1 MLGSATIT
9 IETPP
14 TAFNV
19 TGGGAYCSDDVMS
32 QVIGLDG
39 SQTDV
44 DYALILD
51 GGATV
56 QTLSGTGA
64 TLSFTAQTTAGTYT
78 VVATSTTGELCDTD
92 MLGNATITIETPP
105 IAFNVTGGGAY
116 CADDVMSQVI
126 GLDGSQTGVDYALIL
141 DGGATVQ
148 TVSGTG
154 AALSFTAQTTAG
166 NYTVVATST
175 AGELCDTDML
185 GSATITIETPPTAF
199 TVTGGGAYC
208 SDDVMSQVIGLDGSQ
223 TGVDYA
229 LILDGGATVQTVSGT
244 GAALSFTAQTTAGNY
259 TVVATSTTG
268 ELCDTDMNGSAT
280 ITIETPP
287 TAFNVTGGGAYCSDD
302 VMSQVIGLDG
312 SQTGVD
318 YALILDGG
326 ATVQSVSGTGAALS
340 FTAQTIA
347 GSYTVVATST
357 TGELCDTDML
367 GSATITI
374 ETPPTAFNVTGGGAY
389 CSDDV
394 MSQVVD
400 LDGSQTGVD
409 YALILDGGATVQTL
423 AGTGAALNFTAQTTA
438 GNYTVVATSTT
449 GELCDTD
456 MLGSATITIETPP
469 TAFNVTGGGAYCSD
483 DVMSQ
488 VIGLDGSQTGVNYA
502 LIIDG
507 GATVETIAGTGA
519 ALSFTAQTTA
529 GTYTVFATST
539 TGELCDTDM
548 LGSAAITIETPPTAF
563 NVTGGG
569 AYCADD
575 VMSQVIGLD
584 GSQTGFD
591 YALILDGGA
600 TVQTVSGTGA
610 ALSFTTQTTAGNYT
624 VVATSTTGEL
634 CDTDMLGSA
643 TITIETPPTAF
654 NVTGGGAYCS
664 DDVMSQVIG
673 LDGSQ
678 TGVDYALILNG
689 GATVQTVSGTG
700 AALSFTAQTTA
711 GNYTVVATSTTG
723 ELCDTDMLGSAT
735 ITIETPPTAFNV
747 TGGGAYCSDDVMS
760 QVIGLDG
767 SQTGVDYAL
776 ILDGGATVQTLAGT
790 GAALSFTAQITA
802 GTYTVVATS
811 TTGELCDADMLGSVA
826 ITIETPPTAFI
837 VTGGGAYCAE
847 DVMSQTI
854 GLDDSETGVNYTLIL
869 DGATTIETIPGTG
882 DALTFTPQIT
892 VGTYTVLASN
902 DGGENCEAQMSG
914 SAVIS
919 VVNPS
924 IGIVKEGIFQDE
936 NNDGFAQVGETIFY
950 TFTVTNTGDV
960 DLANVI
966 VTDPLV
972 TVDGD
977 PILALNVGQ
986 IDAITFTASYAV
998 QQEDLDNEL
1007 FANQAFVTSD
1017 FPLCGPITD
1026 LSDDNS
1032 PFENDS
1038 TVVILIPEPV
1048 VKLLARVRL
1057 QGALLGNLTG
1067 LMRDDLRAQGFLPA
1081 TEPYTAI
1088 LGFDHVANLVDETII
1103 DPATIFADNGD
1114 NSIVDWVFIELRS
1127 TMDPTLVVTTRS
1139 GFVQRDGDIVDL
1151 DGISPLCFRQV
1162 VEGSYY
1168 VAVRHRNH
1176 LGTMTGMAIT
1186 MTEAGT
1192 TVDFTDPNIDLW
1204 ENASA
1209 FDGIEQILVNGQYAL
1224 WAGNTNA
1231 NQSVV
1236 FAGQNNDETPIFNEV
1251 NGATGNIF
1259 RSQTFVLPG
1268 YLFGDVNMDSNSIF
1282 AGQNNDVNPI
1292 FDNVNGHPVNIFTSQ
1307 TFVIPEQLAD

>member
-1 MLGSATIT
+1 LAGSSGVSEFCEGEATAQDLFAIITGEDAGGTWTETSAIGSGVTIGAAMAIDFSGVAPGVYEFTYAHAASASCPAVSSTATIT
-9 IETPP
+9 
-14 TAFNV
+14 V
-19 TGGGAYCSDDVMS
+19 TDQLLAG
-32 QVIGLDG
+32 
-39 SQTDV
+39 T
-44 DYALILD
+44 
-51 GGATV
+51 
-56 QTLSGTGA
+56 SGVSEFCEGEA
-64 TLSFTAQTTAGTYT
+64 TAQNLFAVITGEDAGGTWTETSAIGSGVTIGSAMAIDFSGVAPGTYEFTYAHAASASCPAVSSTATITVTDQLLAGTSGVSEFCEGEATAQDLFAIITGEDAGGTWTETSAIGSGVTIGAAMAIDFSGVAPGVYEFTYAHAASASCPAVSSTATIT
-78 VVATSTTGELCDTD
+78 VTDQLLAGTSGVSEFCEGEATAQDLFAIITGEDAGGTWTETSTTGSGVTIGSATAIDFSGVAPGVYEFTYTHAASASCPAVSST
-92 MLGNATITIETPP
+92 ATIT
-105 IAFNVTGGGAY
+105 VTEQLLAGDDNSDEFCVGSGANYDLTALLSVADAGGDWFQTVGAMVDFSAPASVDFSTSAPGVY
-116 CADDVMSQVI
+116 TFTYTHGA
-126 GLDGSQTGVDYALIL
+126 DGSCPAD
-141 DGGATVQ
+141 
-148 TVSGTG
+148 
-154 AALSFTAQTTAG
+154 
-166 NYTVVATST
+166 VATF
-175 AGELCDTDML
+175 
-185 GSATITIETPPTAF
+185 TITIR
-199 TVTGGGAYC
+199 
-208 SDDVMSQVIGLDGSQ
+208 
-223 TGVDYA
+223 
-229 LILDGGATVQTVSGT
+229 
-244 GAALSFTAQTTAGNY
+244 
-259 TVVATSTTG
+259 
-268 ELCDTDMNGSAT
+268 
-280 ITIETPP
+280 
-287 TAFNVTGGGAYCSDD
+287 
-302 VMSQVIGLDG
+302 
-312 SQTGVD
+312 
-318 YALILDGG
+318 
-326 ATVQSVSGTGAALS
+326 
-340 FTAQTIA
+340 
-347 GSYTVVATST
+347 
-357 TGELCDTDML
+357 
-367 GSATITI
+367 
-374 ETPPTAFNVTGGGAY
+374 
-389 CSDDV
+389 
-394 MSQVVD
+394 
-400 LDGSQTGVD
+400 
-409 YALILDGGATVQTL
+409 
-423 AGTGAALNFTAQTTA
+423 
-438 GNYTVVATSTT
+438 
-449 GELCDTD
+449 
-456 MLGSATITIETPP
+456 
-469 TAFNVTGGGAYCSD
+469 
-483 DVMSQ
+483 
-488 VIGLDGSQTGVNYA
+488 
-502 LIIDG
+502 
-507 GATVETIAGTGA
+507 
-519 ALSFTAQTTA
+519 
-529 GTYTVFATST
+529 
-539 TGELCDTDM
+539 
-548 LGSAAITIETPPTAF
+548 
-563 NVTGGG
+563 
-569 AYCADD
+569 
-575 VMSQVIGLD
+575 
-584 GSQTGFD
+584 
-591 YALILDGGA
+591 
-600 TVQTVSGTGA
+600 
-610 ALSFTTQTTAGNYT
+610 
-624 VVATSTTGEL
+624 
-634 CDTDMLGSA
+634 
-643 TITIETPPTAF
+643 
-654 NVTGGGAYCS
+654 
-664 DDVMSQVIG
+664 
-673 LDGSQ
+673 
-678 TGVDYALILNG
+678 
-689 GATVQTVSGTG
+689 
-700 AALSFTAQTTA
+700 
-711 GNYTVVATSTTG
+711 
-723 ELCDTDMLGSAT
+723 
-735 ITIETPPTAFNV
+735 
-747 TGGGAYCSDDVMS
+747 
-760 QVIGLDG
+760 
-767 SQTGVDYAL
+767 
-776 ILDGGATVQTLAGT
+776 
-790 GAALSFTAQITA
+790 
-802 GTYTVVATS
+802 
-811 TTGELCDADMLGSVA
+811 
-826 ITIETPPTAFI
+826 
-837 VTGGGAYCAE
+837 
-847 DVMSQTI
+847 
-854 GLDDSETGVNYTLIL
+854 
-869 DGATTIETIPGTG
+869 
-882 DALTFTPQIT
+882 
-892 VGTYTVLASN
+892 
-902 DGGENCEAQMSG
+902 
-914 SAVIS
+914 
-919 VVNPS
+919 NPS